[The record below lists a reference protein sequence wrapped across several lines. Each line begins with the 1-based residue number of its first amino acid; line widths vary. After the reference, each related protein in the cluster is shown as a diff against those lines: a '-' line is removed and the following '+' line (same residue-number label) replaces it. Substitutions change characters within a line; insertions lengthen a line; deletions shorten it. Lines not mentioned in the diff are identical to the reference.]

1 MAIETNIV
9 DDVTLRRTRRAFL
22 GTSLLGMPFWAIYT
36 LLLFILYKDLHATPL
51 QITTFIILRPLVSM
65 FSIYWSAHVDKRKDR
80 LRANVLWASLLGPFP
95 FLFLPIIDN
104 PWFIILASALY
115 MTLFRGVYP
124 AWMEILKLNLPE
136 SSRQKIVSYGT
147 TFSFVGGG
155 LLSLLIGHL
164 MDDHFQIWRWIFPL
178 AALMSILSVL
188 LQWRIPIHLSPLEKG
203 AISSQENETE
213 PSVSLLSQLIKPW
226 KNVWNLMRTRPDFR
240 RFQFGYMLGGFG
252 LVIFQP
258 ALPAFF
264 IDTLN
269 LSYTELTTAI
279 TLCKGIAF
287 ALTSS
292 FWARWLPKVNI
303 YQFASIVALLVSVF
317 PLLLIS
323 AQWHIVWVYLAYL
336 AYGVMQS
343 GSELSWH
350 LSGPI
355 FAKGEDSSTYSSVNL
370 AVVGLRGCIAPLLG
384 SMLVAAF
391 SPVVVLLIGC
401 IISSVASWRLFVYHK
416 EYTGR
421 AEEAMAV

>member
-1 MAIETNIV
+1 MKELETLNDSIRQ
-9 DDVTLRRTRRAFL
+9 TRTAFL
-22 GTSLLGMPFWAIYT
+22 ATSLLGMPFWAIYT

-65 FSIYWSAHVDKRKDR
+65 FSIYWSAQVDKRKDK
-80 LRANVLWASLLGPFP
+80 LKANILWATLLAPFP

-115 MTLFRGVYP
+115 MTLYRGVYP
-124 AWMEILKLNLPE
+124 AWMEILKINLPDE
-136 SSRQKIVSYGT
+136 MRQKVVSYGT

-155 LLSLLIGHL
+155 LLSLAFGYL
-164 MDDHFQIWRWIFPL
+164 MDEQFQIWRWIFPL
-178 AALMSILSVL
+178 AGFLSILAAL
-188 LQWRIPIHLSPLEKG
+188 FQWRMTISLNFRDIMKKGEEGTLKTSVIHQI
-203 AISSQENETE
+203 A
-213 PSVSLLSQLIKPW
+213 KPW
-226 KNVWNLMRTRPDFR
+226 KNVWHLMSTRSDYR
-240 RFQFGYMLGGFG
+240 RFQLGYMLGGFG

-292 FWARWLPKVNI
+292 FWAKWLRPSNI
-303 YQFASIVALLVSVF
+303 YQFASVVALLVSVF

-323 AQWHIVWVYLAYL
+323 AQWHLIWVYLAYMT
-336 AYGVMQS
+336 YGVMQS

-350 LSGPI
+350 LAGPI
-355 FAKGEDSSTYSSVNL
+355 FAKGEDSSSYSSVNL
-370 AVVGLRGCIAPLLG
+370 AVVGLRGCIAPLMG
-384 SMLVAAF
+384 SFLVASF
-391 SPVVVLLIGC
+391 NPVSVLLIGC
-401 IISSVASWRLFVYHK
+401 ALSSIASGLLYMAHK
-416 EYTGR
+416 QAAFAAKIY
-421 AEEAMAV
+421 